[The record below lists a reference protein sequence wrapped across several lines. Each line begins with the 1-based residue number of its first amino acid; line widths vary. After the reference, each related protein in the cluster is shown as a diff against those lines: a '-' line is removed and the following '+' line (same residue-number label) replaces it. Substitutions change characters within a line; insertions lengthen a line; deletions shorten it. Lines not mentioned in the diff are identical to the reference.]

1 MNAID
6 TDLLADRLNRL
17 VKLAM
22 DTGEAASVE
31 EAEKLFSDY
40 RLAIAVGE
48 GVRWSATQQAA
59 LLTIVNCGRRSL
71 LGGVEVEGIAG
82 MPLLLPL
89 YPYRT
94 LEEAV
99 LGLGGRVV
107 AAASRDVPLVV
118 VGDGRVDADRA
129 FAIRTTFDGWAG
141 GVVPARAEELRLA
154 ERQEFIPSG
163 VLSGAVAVA
172 EVFQHLRQGN
182 PAACRRSTGLSL
194 WRPEDDWQKA
204 QAVGPVITR
213 LPSAVWLI
221 GIGNVGQ
228 AYLWTIG
235 LLPYEQPNEVQIVL
249 QDYDILALSND
260 STSLL
265 THQALIGARKTR
277 AIAHWAERRGFK
289 TSIVERRFAADFRV
303 GADDPAVALC
313 GVDNALARAALEDA
327 GFARVIEAGL
337 GYGIRDYLG
346 FRTHVFPAPRRARD
360 IWRTE
365 ESTEEILTDL
375 PAYRALTAS
384 GADQCGLTQL
394 AGRTVGAPFV
404 GAVAAA
410 VVIGELLR
418 TVNGGH
424 SYELIDGHLRNLDH
438 RTVLQATETGPFNPG
453 STGAVSSPVGPGLK
467 DSSRNAD
474 TGSNLRGHAN
484 TNRTGTQGTPR
495 SRQFA
500 DPIRSSLLREE
511 TAR

>member
-1 MNAID
+1 MNTID
-6 TDLLADRLNRL
+6 TELLADRLNRM

-31 EAEKLFSDY
+31 EAEKLFSGY
-40 RLAIAVGE
+40 RLAVAVGE
-48 GVRWSATQQAA
+48 DVRYSATQQAA

-99 LGLGGRVV
+99 LGLGGKVV
-107 AAASRDVPLVV
+107 GAASREVPLVV
-118 VGDGRVDADRA
+118 VGDGRVDADRV
-129 FAIRTTFDGWAG
+129 FAVQTTFDGWAG
-141 GVVPARAEELRLA
+141 GVVPARAQELRLA

-172 EVFQHLRQGN
+172 EAFQHLRGGN
-182 PAACRRSTGLSL
+182 PAAGRRNTGLSL
-194 WRPEDDWQKA
+194 WRPEVDWRDA

-213 LPSAVWLI
+213 LPSALWLI

-235 LLPYEQPNEVQIVL
+235 LLPYENPNEVQIVL
-249 QDYDILALSND
+249 QDYDTLAPSND
-260 STSLL
+260 STSLM

-277 AIAHWAERRGFK
+277 AIADWAESRGFR
-289 TSIVERRFAADFRV
+289 TSIVERRFASDFKV

-313 GVDNALARAALEDA
+313 GVDNSLARGALEDA

-346 FRTHVFPAPRRARD
+346 FRTHVFPGSRKARD
-360 IWRTE
+360 IWRAE
-365 ESTEEILTDL
+365 ENGREILTDL
-375 PAYRALTAS
+375 PAYRALEAS

-404 GAVAAA
+404 GAVAATA
-410 VVIGELLR
+410 VIGELLR
-418 TVNGGH
+418 MVNGGH
-424 SYELIDGHLRNLDH
+424 SYELMDGHLRNLDH
-438 RTVLQATETGPFNPG
+438 RTIVPAREGKPFNPG
-453 STGAVSSPVGPGLK
+453 STGAKRSQAGPGLK
-467 DSSRNAD
+467 SIDSQPYAD
-474 TGSNLRGHAN
+474 AGANLLALVPNGGYRVC
-484 TNRTGTQGTPR
+484 
-495 SRQFA
+495 
-500 DPIRSSLLREE
+500 
-511 TAR
+511 

>member
-22 DTGEAASVE
+22 DTGEASSIE
-31 EAEKLFSDY
+31 DAEKLFSGY
-40 RLAIAVGE
+40 RLAVAVGE
-48 GVRWSATQQAA
+48 DVRYSATQQAA
-59 LLTIVNCGRRSL
+59 LLTIINCGRRSL

-89 YPYRT
+89 HPYRT

-99 LGLGGRVV
+99 SGLGGKVV
-107 AAASRDVPLVV
+107 GATSRDVPLVV
-118 VGDGRVDADRA
+118 VGDGREDADRA
-129 FAIRTTFDGWAG
+129 FAVRTTFDGWAG
-141 GVVPARAEELRLA
+141 GIVPVRAQELRLA

-172 EVFQHLRQGN
+172 EVFQHLRGGN
-182 PAACRRSTGLSL
+182 PAAGRRNVGLSL
-194 WRPEDDWQKA
+194 WRPEADWREP

-213 LPSAVWLI
+213 LPSALWLI

-235 LLPYEQPNEVQIVL
+235 LLPYENPNEVQLVL
-249 QDYDILALSND
+249 QDYDMLAPSND

-265 THQALIGARKTR
+265 TQQALIGARKTR
-277 AIAHWAERRGFK
+277 AIAHWAESRGFR
-289 TSIVERRFAADFRV
+289 TSIIERRFASDFTV

-313 GVDNALARAALEDA
+313 GVDNALARSALEDA

-346 FRTHVFPAPRRARD
+346 FRTHIFPGSRRAHD
-360 IWRTE
+360 IWRAE
-365 ESTEEILTDL
+365 ENGREIRTDL
-375 PAYRALTAS
+375 PAYQALEAT
-384 GADQCGLTQL
+384 GADQCGLTKL

-410 VVIGELLR
+410 VVVGELLR
-418 TVNGGH
+418 MVNGGH
-424 SYELIDGHLRNLDH
+424 TYELIDGHLRNLDH
-438 RTVLQATETGPFNPG
+438 RTVVPAAEGQPFNPG
-453 STGAVSSPVGPGLK
+453 STEAERAARQDRRSTATEFQPYASAGANLLALAP
-467 DSSRNAD
+467 N
-474 TGSNLRGHAN
+474 GS
-484 TNRTGTQGTPR
+484 
-495 SRQFA
+495 
-500 DPIRSSLLREE
+500 
-511 TAR
+511 

>member
-1 MNAID
+1 MNSID
-6 TDLLADRLNRL
+6 TELLADRLNRM

-31 EAEKLFSDY
+31 EAEKLFSGY
-40 RLAIAVGE
+40 KLAVAVGE
-48 GVRWSATQQAA
+48 DVRYSATQQAA

-71 LGGVEVEGIAG
+71 LGGVEIEGIAG

-94 LEEAV
+94 LEDAV

-107 AAASRDVPLVV
+107 GSASRDVPLVV
-118 VGDGRVDADRA
+118 IGDGRVDDHRD
-129 FAIRTTFDGWAG
+129 FAVRTTFNGWAG
-141 GVVPARAEELRLA
+141 GIVPARASELRLA

-163 VLSGAVAVA
+163 VLAGAVATA
-172 EVFQHLRQGN
+172 EAFQHLRGGN
-182 PAACRRSTGLSL
+182 PAAGRRNTGLSL
-194 WRPEDDWQKA
+194 WRPEAGWRDA

-213 LPSAVWLI
+213 LPSALWLI

-235 LLPYEQPNEVQIVL
+235 LLPYENPNEVQIVL
-249 QDYDILALSND
+249 QDYDTLAPSND

-277 AIAHWAERRGFK
+277 AIAHWAESRGFK

-313 GVDNALARAALEDA
+313 GVDNAFARGALEDA

-346 FRTHVFPAPRRARD
+346 FRTHVFPGSRSARD
-360 IWRTE
+360 IWRSGE
-365 ESTEEILTDL
+365 DGREVSTDL
-375 PAYRALTAS
+375 PAYRALEAS

-410 VVIGELLR
+410 AVIGELLR
-418 TVNGGH
+418 MANGGH

-438 RTVLQATETGPFNPG
+438 RTIVPAPETEPFNPG
-453 STGAVSSPVGPGLK
+453 STGAARGPEEPGLRG
-467 DSSRNAD
+467 DRPQSYAD
-474 TGSNLRGHAN
+474 TSINLLALAPNGGYRVSNR
-484 TNRTGTQGTPR
+484 P
-495 SRQFA
+495 
-500 DPIRSSLLREE
+500 
-511 TAR
+511 AR